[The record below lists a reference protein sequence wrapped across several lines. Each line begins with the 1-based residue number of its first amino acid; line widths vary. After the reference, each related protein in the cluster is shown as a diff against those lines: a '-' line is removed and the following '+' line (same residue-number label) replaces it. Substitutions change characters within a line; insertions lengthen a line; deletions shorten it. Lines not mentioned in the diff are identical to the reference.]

1 MPFVKDW
8 INFVYEESLV
18 SEALRLKPRPR
29 VNSSPLVKTS
39 GNMGNRDNKGC
50 SRDKR
55 LHGWRD
61 KMLALSGIE
70 SGFCSL
76 KGSSNLRFRIC

>member
-1 MPFVKDW
+1 MPFVTVW
-8 INFVYEESLV
+8 NHVVYEETWV
-18 SEALRLKPRPR
+18 SEVFLLKPKPR
-29 VNSSPLVKTS
+29 VNSSPLAEAS

-55 LHGWRD
+55 LHGCRD

-70 SGFCSL
+70 SGLCSL
-76 KGSSNLRFRIC
+76 KG